1 MKKWTDN
8 VSDWCMRANTSSVR
22 HAMITLAESEAQE
35 GNEKLGVD
43 IWQAIIEDAKDSED
57 WALVSHMLTHGNKI
71 LGVQPDKIEGER
83 YFEKEMQ
90 RHRDA
95 IRGSK

>member
-1 MKKWTDN
+1 MKQWKNN

-35 GNEKLGVD
+35 GNKKLGED
-43 IWQAIIEDAKDSED
+43 IWGTILDDAKDNED
-57 WALVSHMLTHGNKI
+57 WALVAHMLTFGNKV
-71 LGVQPDKIEGER
+71 LGVQPDKLEGER

-90 RHRDA
+90 RRRDA